1 MVGENNPIGWR
12 SCIIRAGIDPGQRN
26 VAIAQMADPVCGNRD
41 IVVKN
46 LYASICG
53 TDVAVYC
60 HGPNTGHKI
69 TVGGEFGHE
78 VVSQVVQV
86 GRDVQDIAVGDI
98 VCPYPLLARGD
109 TSRAGTIGGF
119 SEYMLIP
126 DCVLN
131 RQVYKVPGGIPARV
145 AAMIEPFTVGTRAA
159 RRGMPKPGDN
169 AVVFGAGTVGMAAA
183 LALKHI
189 FGCGQMMVCDLSD
202 FRLVK
207 ASALG
212 LAICHAED
220 ANMRGRMADLFG
232 EAHGLQGMTPDVDIF
247 IDAAGAASIL
257 DTFMDMGKIRSRF
270 VAVAVNKALR
280 EVDMLHLTYAQ
291 KSIIGSGGYMP
302 EDVQDVMRLMKQG
315 DVNLETL
322 IIHEFPFS
330 QLPQALETA
339 VDTGRSLNVV
349 INHAM
354 V

>member
-1 MVGENNPIGWR
+1 M
-12 SCIIRAGIDPGQRN
+12 RAGIYRGQRN
-26 VAIAQMADPVCGNRD
+26 VAIAQMADPVCGDRD

-69 TVGGEFGHE
+69 TVGGEFGQE

-86 GRDVQDIAVGDI
+86 GRDVKDIAVGDI
-98 VCPYPLLARGD
+98 VYPYPLLARGD

-131 RQVYKVPGGIPARV
+131 RQVYRVSGSIPTRV

-169 AVVFGAGTVGMAAA
+169 AVVFGAGTIGMAAA

-189 FGCGQMMVCDLSD
+189 FGYGQVMVCDLSD

-212 LAICHAED
+212 LAICHGED
-220 ANMRGRMADLFG
+220 ANMRARMAEVFG

-247 IDAAGAASIL
+247 IDAAGAASVL
-257 DTFMDMGKIRSRF
+257 DTFMDMGKIGSRF

-291 KSIIGSGGYMP
+291 KSIIGSGSYLP
-302 EDVQDVMRLMKQG
+302 ENVQDVMRLMDQG
-315 DVNLETL
+315 DVNLESL
-322 IIHEFPFS
+322 ITHEFPLS
-330 QLPQALETA
+330 RLPQALETA
-339 VDTGRSLNVV
+339 ADTGRSLNVV
-349 INHAM
+349 INHALA
-354 V
+354 

>member
-1 MVGENNPIGWR
+1 M
-12 SCIIRAGIDPGQRN
+12 RAGIDLGQGN
-26 VAIAQMADPVCGNRD
+26 VAIAQMADPVCGDRD

-78 VVSQVVQV
+78 VVSWVVQV
-86 GRDVQDIAVGDI
+86 GRDVQDIVVGDI
-98 VCPYPLLARGD
+98 VYPYPLLVRGD

-131 RQVYKVPGGIPARV
+131 LQVYRVSGSISTRV

-159 RRGMPKPGDN
+159 CRAIPRPGDN
-169 AVVFGAGTVGMAAA
+169 AVVFGAGTIGMAAA

-189 FGCGQMMVCDLSD
+189 FGCGQVMVCDLSD

-207 ASALG
+207 ASELE
-212 LAICHAED
+212 LAICHGED
-220 ANMRGRMADLFG
+220 ANMRGRMADVFG

-247 IDAAGAASIL
+247 IDAAGAASVL
-257 DTFMDMGKIRSRF
+257 DTFMDMGKIGSRF

-280 EVDMLHLTYAQ
+280 QVDLLHLTYAQ
-291 KSIIGSGGYMP
+291 KGIIGSGGYMP
-302 EDVQDVMRLMKQG
+302 EDVRDVMRLMDQS

-322 IIHEFPFS
+322 ITHEFPLS
-330 QLPQALETA
+330 QLPQAMETA
-339 VDTGRSLNVV
+339 ADTGRSLNVV
-349 INHAM
+349 INHAWHKRAQQQNRAAA
-354 V
+354 